1 MKNLENKLDR
11 ANRPDRYFAV
21 ASIALMTFMVVA
33 GFGAWM
39 FGSSRAA
46 YREPAPIIMHHP

>member
-1 MKNLENKLDR
+1 
-11 ANRPDRYFAV
+11 
-21 ASIALMTFMVVA
+21 MVMA

-39 FGSSRAA
+39 FGNSRAV